1 MSRAG
6 ELRQR
11 AERYLRLLGL
21 IGDPA
26 AEKAIREVASELEM
40 TAEELERHQL
50 IRERAHEIWVERS
63 HPAGRDVEFWLAAE
77 REVDIQRRR

>member
-1 MSRAG
+1 MSSAR

-11 AERYLRLLGL
+11 AERFLQLRGL

-40 TAEELERHQL
+40 TAEQLERQEL
-50 IRERAHEIWVERS
+50 IRERAHEIWIE
-63 HPAGRDVEFWLAAE
+63 HGCPENRDVEIWLAAE

>member
-1 MSRAG
+1 MSSAR

-11 AERYLRLLGL
+11 AERFLRLRRL

-40 TAEELERHQL
+40 TAEQLERQEF
-50 IRERAHEIWVERS
+50 IRERAHEIWIE
-63 HPAGRDVEFWLAAE
+63 HGCPEGRDVEIWLAAE

>member
-1 MSRAG
+1 MSSAR

-11 AERYLRLLGL
+11 AERFLRLRRL

-40 TAEELERHQL
+40 TAEQLERQEL
-50 IRERAHEIWVERS
+50 IRERAQEIWKE
-63 HPAGRDVEFWLAAE
+63 HGCPEGRDVEIWLAAE

>member
-1 MSRAG
+1 MSSAR

-11 AERYLRLLGL
+11 AERFLRLRRL
-21 IGDPA
+21 IGDPV

-40 TAEELERHQL
+40 TAEQLERQEL
-50 IRERAHEIWVERS
+50 IRERAHEIWIE
-63 HPAGRDVEFWLAAE
+63 HGCPENRDVEIWLAAE

>member
-1 MSRAG
+1 MSSAR

-11 AERYLRLLGL
+11 AERFLRLRRL
-21 IGDPA
+21 IGDPV

-40 TAEELERHQL
+40 TAEQLERQEL
-50 IRERAHEIWVERS
+50 IRERAHEIWKE
-63 HPAGRDVEFWLAAE
+63 HDCPEGRDVEIWLAAE